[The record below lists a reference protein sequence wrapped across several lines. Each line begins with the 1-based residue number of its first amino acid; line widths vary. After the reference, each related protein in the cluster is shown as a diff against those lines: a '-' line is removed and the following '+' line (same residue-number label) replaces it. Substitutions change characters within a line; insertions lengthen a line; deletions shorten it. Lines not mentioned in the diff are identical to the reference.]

1 MSRGSTDRRGAP
13 PSHGPR
19 DVRPPDRARTVP
31 PSEPARDTVARPLG
45 RAAEAARL
53 HEARMD
59 SNATWRLAHPTVPE
73 QQTMGLLA
81 ELGER
86 YRADF
91 QREHKITAADGSYV
105 THVDFAWPADRL
117 VLQMYGEVH
126 YGAYFNRDGQR
137 SADDARMVQRVESAG
152 WEVLVVRDDE
162 LTRERWAR
170 TVDRVGAW
178 LEEQRGQW

>member
-1 MSRGSTDRRGAP
+1 MSRGSADRRAP
-13 PSHGPR
+13 
-19 DVRPPDRARTVP
+19 TVP
-31 PSEPARDTVARPLG
+31 PGSRAGRQSSPERSAPDGARGGGPARTPG

-91 QREHKITAADGSYV
+91 QREHKITAPDGSYV

-170 TVDRVGAW
+170 TVDRIGAW
-178 LEEQRGQW
+178 LEEHRGQW